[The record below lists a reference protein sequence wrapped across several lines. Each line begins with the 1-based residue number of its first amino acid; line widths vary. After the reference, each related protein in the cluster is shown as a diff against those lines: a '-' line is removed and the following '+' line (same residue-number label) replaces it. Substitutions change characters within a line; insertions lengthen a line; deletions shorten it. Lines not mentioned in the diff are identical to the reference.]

1 MWLYFHLNKTQ
12 VLMLKTKKKI
22 LPWLYLK
29 SSRTAMA
36 DNEAKWMRILEVQ
49 FSSED
54 SEDLQLGLTLTHCSV
69 MLTHTQLSLL
79 RLERKASPAS
89 QPASFN

>member
-1 MWLYFHLNKTQ
+1 
-12 VLMLKTKKKI
+12 
-22 LPWLYLK
+22 
-29 SSRTAMA
+29 MA
-36 DNEAKWMRILEVQ
+36 DNEAKWMRILEVH

-89 QPASFN
+89 QPASQPASTNLNYYRFISSTFSLT